1 MSTPRFTGAVSK
13 YPARFALGAY
23 LALIVAGALTLRLPI
38 AHADPARPFSF
49 LDAMFTSTSAVCV
62 TGLAVRST
70 GNDLSQFGQ
79 GVLLVL
85 IQLGGIG
92 IITVTTLLSFGDR
105 PTGGVRQKLAITETL
120 GSRPSDDARWVVR
133 TVIGSV
139 LAIELLGWLLLF
151 LRNTADMPLADAA
164 WHGLFHSI
172 SAFCNAGFGL
182 FDDSLVRYQS
192 DVLVNL
198 TICALIITGGI
209 GFPVM
214 LDVYRGIR
222 VHGRRWYR
230 DLSLHSKLVLMG
242 TAGLLVAGT
251 AAFLFLE
258 RDNSLAGLPYSQRVL
273 TAFFHST
280 TCRTAGFNTVDI
292 AGLTNAMLFVSI
304 LLMMIGA
311 CPCSTAGGFK
321 VSTMMV
327 LGVLARDKLRGY
339 ERVQFARRTLSEE
352 LIDRAASAALLFT
365 LIIGVGLTVLL
376 AIEQSSVPHTDS
388 KGLFLEGMFEVA
400 SALGTVGLSTG
411 LTTKLGDGGR
421 WLLIVLMLIG
431 RLGPISLFVA
441 VSRVRRDQRLAYAKE
456 DVLIG

>member
-1 MSTPRFTGAVSK
+1 MSSPRFTGAVSK
-13 YPARFALGAY
+13 YPARFALAAY
-23 LALIVAGALTLRLPI
+23 LSLIVVGALVLMLPI
-38 AHADPARPFSF
+38 SHADPARPFSP
-49 LDAMFTSTSAVCV
+49 LEATFTSTSAVCV
-62 TGLAVRST
+62 TGLSVRSI
-70 GNDLSQFGQ
+70 GQDLSRFGQ

-92 IITVTTLLSFGDR
+92 IITFTTLLSFGDQKL
-105 PTGGVRQKLAITETL
+105 GGVRQRLAISEAL
-120 GSRPSDDARWVVR
+120 GSRPDDDARWVVR

-139 LAIELLGWLLLF
+139 LLIEGLGWLLLF
-151 LRNTADMPLADAA
+151 MRNSVDMPTGDAA
-164 WHGLFHSI
+164 WHALFHSV
-172 SAFCNAGFGL
+172 SAYCNAGFGL
-182 FDDSLVRYQS
+182 YDDSLMRYRS

-198 TICALIITGGI
+198 TICTLIIVGGI

-222 VHGRRWYR
+222 DRRRNWHE
-230 DLSLHSKLVLMG
+230 DLSVHSRLVLRG
-242 TAGLLVAGT
+242 TLGLLIIGT

-258 RDNSLAGLPYSQRVL
+258 RHNTLEGVPWPERLLA
-273 TAFFHST
+273 AFFHST

-311 CPCSTAGGFK
+311 SPCSAGGGFK
-321 VSTMMV
+321 VSSMMV
-327 LGVLARDKLRGY
+327 LGLLSRDKLQGY
-339 ERVQFARRTLSEE
+339 NSVQFARRTLSEE
-352 LIDRAASAALLFT
+352 LIDRAISAVLLFT
-365 LIIGVGLTVLL
+365 LIVGVGLTALL
-376 AIEQSSVPHTDS
+376 AIEQTGIPHSDS
-388 KGLFLEGMFEVA
+388 KGLFLDAMFEVV

-411 LTTKLGDGGR
+411 LTGELGDGGR

-441 VSRVRRDQRLAYAKE
+441 VSRIRRDQRLAYAKE